1 MGSTRS
7 VQWMGDTAY
16 RKSGCNI
23 INGHAKDEL
32 EIEKQK
38 KKKHK
43 RQIMISLLI
52 GGVGGSCGLSVPCTD
67 GLCNLGAI
75 QILGFRVR
83 EELIRT
89 LNRSLITG

>member
-38 KKKHK
+38 KIKIKKADYDLVADWWGGWV
-43 RQIMISLLI
+43 MWFECSLYGRLMQF
-52 GGVGGSCGLSVPCTD
+52 GRDTNFGVPS
-67 GLCNLGAI
+67 
-75 QILGFRVR
+75 
-83 EELIRT
+83 
-89 LNRSLITG
+89 TGRIN